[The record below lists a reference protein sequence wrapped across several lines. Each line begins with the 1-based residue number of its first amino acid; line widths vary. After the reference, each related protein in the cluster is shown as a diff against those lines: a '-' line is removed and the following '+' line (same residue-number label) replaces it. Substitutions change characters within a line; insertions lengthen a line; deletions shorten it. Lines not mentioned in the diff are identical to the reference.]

1 MYSGT
6 SCDGDREGA
15 AGIVTYTCI
24 KYGSYGLMFTCDETS
39 TSVNY
44 YYWKDNTCS
53 GTYAYSGSFTE
64 TGNTSTNT
72 IFITT
77 TLTTTIKTTQTIT
90 TTNTTTTTTT
100 T

>member
-15 AGIVTYTCI
+15 AGIKTYTCI
-24 KYGSYGLMFTCDETS
+24 KYGSYGLMFACDESS

-53 GTYAYSGSFTE
+53 GTYAYSGSFAD
-64 TGNTSTNT
+64 TG
-72 IFITT
+72 TT
-77 TLTTTIKTTQTIT
+77 TSATTTTI
-90 TTNTTTTTTT
+90 NFTTTTISTTAYIIT
-100 T
+100 TSNATP